1 MNIFSI
7 NGQLFQYLLPS
18 WSPYQPYRQ
27 PLLLNER
34 GGNCV
39 FEFCNNIENKFS
51 GGLPCITPS
60 VTLHAFL

>member
-18 WSPYQPYRQ
+18 WSPYQPHRQ

-39 FEFCNNIENKFS
+39 FEFCNNVLLLLLPFMHFS
-51 GGLPCITPS
+51 EDQNYY
-60 VTLHAFL
+60 